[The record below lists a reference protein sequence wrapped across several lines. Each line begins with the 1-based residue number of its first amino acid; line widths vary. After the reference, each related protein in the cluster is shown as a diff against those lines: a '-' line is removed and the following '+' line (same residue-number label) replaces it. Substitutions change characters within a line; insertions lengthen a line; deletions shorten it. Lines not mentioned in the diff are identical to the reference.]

1 MYVKRVV
8 LKNLKGFTDL
18 DFSFE
23 RPDERY
29 EGWTVITGDNA
40 SGKTAILKAIA
51 LAIVGPEVAR
61 ALQPSLRGWIRRG
74 AKKANIAVEI
84 VPDDHDGFTK
94 GGRRPQK
101 SFWSELDLVQNGG
114 PEVSLLP
121 GKDKRGSKK
130 GPLNGPWSENTL
142 GWLAVGYGPFRRL
155 YGASTDA
162 QRLMSGPSRVA
173 RFATMFKEDATLGE
187 CEIWLKD
194 LSHKALERKGA
205 EDGVLTQVIDLLNSD
220 FLRNGIKIETVNSE
234 GLWLV
239 DAKGASLSL
248 ADMSEGYRASLA
260 MLVDI
265 LRHVVSVYGEVGLV
279 TRVDGRPVVNHPGV
293 VLIDEVDSHLH
304 PEWQRQIGSWLKQH
318 FPKIQFIVTT
328 HSAWICQAAD
338 PRGLFHLPAPGADD
352 QPRQLSDEDYRTI
365 IASKP
370 NEIYLGP
377 AFEMRQTRSPRAVQ
391 ACKRLDQLYAK
402 KKAKGR
408 LTEAE
413 AEEEGRLA
421 FFANSDL
428 S

>member
-1 MYVKRVV
+1 
-8 LKNLKGFTDL
+8 
-18 DFSFE
+18 
-23 RPDERY
+23 
-29 EGWTVITGDNA
+29 
-40 SGKTAILKAIA
+40 
-51 LAIVGPEVAR
+51 
-61 ALQPSLRGWIRRG
+61 
-74 AKKANIAVEI
+74 
-84 VPDDHDGFTK
+84 
-94 GGRRPQK
+94 
-101 SFWSELDLVQNGG
+101 
-114 PEVSLLP
+114 
-121 GKDKRGSKK
+121 
-130 GPLNGPWSENTL
+130 
-142 GWLAVGYGPFRRL
+142 
-155 YGASTDA
+155 
-162 QRLMSGPSRVA
+162 
-173 RFATMFKEDATLGE
+173 
-187 CEIWLKD
+187 
-194 LSHKALERKGA
+194 
-205 EDGVLTQVIDLLNSD
+205 
-220 FLRNGIKIETVNSE
+220 
-234 GLWLV
+234 
-239 DAKGASLSL
+239 
-248 ADMSEGYRASLA
+248 

-377 AFEMRQTRSPRAVQ
+377 AFDMRQTRSPRAVQ